1 MIVFQIDEVT
11 GDFAFT
17 NGTIPLISG
26 DSATR
31 QVLASR
37 LRLVKGEWFLD
48 RSKGTDWFGRILGQK
63 DKNFVSA
70 NAEFIRVILGTP
82 NIASIPN
89 PIEYDFTSTTRIL
102 KANFTTL
109 TNEGNTISLE
119 GAGI

>member
-1 MIVFQIDEVT
+1 MIVFQIDEST

-26 DSATR
+26 DAAIR

-37 LRLVKGEWFLD
+37 LRLVMGEWFLN
-48 RSKGTDWFGRILGQK
+48 RSAGTDWFGRILGRK
-63 DKNFVSA
+63 DENFVSA

-82 NIASIPN
+82 RIASLSN
-89 PIEYDFTSTTRIL
+89 PIEYDFTARIL
-102 KANFTTL
+102 KGNFTVL
-109 TNEGNTISLE
+109 TDEGNEISLV